1 MGDPLV
7 YSLTHSPPPPLVRD
21 AGTQTQTQTHA
32 DIHGYKHMQTY
43 TDTCR
48 HTQTQTQ
55 THRHTHTGKGGGC
68 CCCCDCLGTEVG
80 DVARMA
86 PARTGDLPPRG
97 EVADE
102 SWELV
107 CLASTGGA
115 GRGGTPLC

>member
-21 AGTQTQTQTHA
+21 AGTQTQTQAHAAIHTHT
-32 DIHGYKHMQTY
+32 HTH
-43 TDTCR
+43 TDT
-48 HTQTQTQ
+48 QT
-55 THRHTHTGKGGGC
+55 HTHTGKGGGC